1 MSKNIRIKNLY
12 IYSKEKTLVENIN
25 LEISVNKP
33 LVLLGESGSG
43 KSLIIDALMGV
54 LPKEL
59 KVKGEI
65 LLDDID
71 LLKLSKKQRQ
81 KLWGKEIALLPQ
93 EPWRALDPTM
103 KIKEQIK
110 EVRQFVY
117 KDKHSKSRVQKELKD
132 VNLETFENAYP
143 FELSGGMCQRLT
155 IAITHCQEAKVILVD
170 EPTKGL
176 DRELCDQVCE
186 KLQTHIKEN
195 KLLFIITHDLDIAK
209 SIEGTLG
216 IMLDGKLIECN
227 TTKEIFQNPQKKY
240 TKELINSEAKFWQI
254 NKSIPKDEV
263 IVKIDNLS
271 KSFKNNHL
279 FKNISFDVKK
289 GEIVSIIGKS
299 GSGKSSLGNIILENL
314 EPSSGEVIKNSQY
327 TKAQFQKIYQDPPS
341 AFLPEQILKDGFDDL
356 LKLYNINENKLN
368 GYLKDFNLSEDLLQ
382 RKPDE
387 ISGGEL
393 QRLSIIRV
401 LLLNPIFIFADE
413 ISSRLDPIS
422 QKEVLFLLKKVV
434 QKDSLCVLLV
444 THDIQIAKS
453 LSNKIIDIE
462 KFK

>member
-1 MSKNIRIKNLY
+1 MSKHIIIKNLSVS
-12 IYSKEKTLVENIN
+12 SKDKILVDNIN
-25 LEISVNKP
+25 LEISTKKP

-43 KSLIIDALMGV
+43 KSLIIDALMGI

-65 LLDDID
+65 FLNDID
-71 LLKLSKKQRQ
+71 LLKLNKKQRQ
-81 KLWGKEIALLPQ
+81 ELWGKEIALLPQ

-103 KIKEQIK
+103 KIKEQVK
-110 EVRQFVY
+110 EVRDFVY
-117 KDKHSKSRVQKELKD
+117 QDKQSTKRVQKELED
-132 VNLETFENAYP
+132 VSLEAFEDSYP

-176 DRELCDQVCE
+176 DKELCDQVCQ

-195 KLLFIITHDLDIAK
+195 KLLFVITHDLEIAK
-209 SIEGTLG
+209 SIKGSLG
-216 IMLDGKLIECN
+216 IMLDGKLIEYN
-227 TTKEIFQNPQKKY
+227 TTKEIFENPKEEY
-240 TKELINSEAKFWQI
+240 TKELISSDAGFWQI
-254 NKSIPKDEV
+254 EKTIPKDNL

-271 KSFKNNHL
+271 KNFGENQL
-279 FKNISFDVKK
+279 FKNLSFEISK
-289 GEIVSIIGKS
+289 GEIVAIIGKS
-299 GSGKSSLGNIILENL
+299 GSGKSSLGNIILENIKA
-314 EPSSGEVIKNSQY
+314 SSGNIIKNNKY
-327 TKAQFQKIYQDPPS
+327 KKIQFQKIYQDPPS

-356 LKLYNINENKLN
+356 LKLYDISKEKLDE
-368 GYLKDFNLSEDLLQ
+368 YLKDFNLSEDLLQ

-422 QKEVLFLLKKVV
+422 QKEVLFLLKKIVER
-434 QKDSLCVLLV
+434 DSLCVLLV
-444 THDIQIAKS
+444 THDIQIAKK

-462 KFK
+462 AYK